1 MFIEFRGHLAEY
13 QPGEFEGILAP
24 ALLIEKALV

>member
-1 MFIEFRGHLAEY
+1 MFIEFRGHLDEF
-13 QPGEFEGILAP
+13 QPGEFEGIVAL